1 MVPHSDDRAAPG
13 TVQIV
18 TIHHRLHRLYA
29 GLAAAPTLAPGP
41 AVDALFG
48 ELVGLVRYRRGERPD
63 RVLGDPAVRAIQP
76 HLHRLCA
83 DGEYALE
90 RDWAGRIAAAPD
102 PWAELARFP
111 YHGNYRQLTRLE
123 YHTLRGLGAGPDVR
137 VAFLGSGPLPLTSIV
152 LAHEFGLRVDNVD
165 MDAQAHALGSHV
177 AGVLGLDGLRFHHGD
192 VLDFDALGDHDVVVL
207 AALVGLDA
215 AGKRRLLRH
224 LRAAMAPGAL
234 LLVRSAHRLRSLLY
248 PAVDVDDLVGFT
260 PEVVI
265 QPFNEVINSVIVARR
280 SPGARSR

>member
-1 MVPHSDDRAAPG
+1 MVQHSDDHPSAG
-13 TVQIV
+13 TVHTV
-18 TIHHRLHRLYA
+18 TIHRRLHRLYH
-29 GLAAAPTLAPGP
+29 GLATAPTLAPGP

-48 ELVGLVRYRRGERPD
+48 ELVRLVAYRPGERPEE
-63 RVLGDPAVRAIQP
+63 VLADPVVRAIQP
-76 HLHRLCA
+76 HLHRLCS
-83 DGEYALE
+83 DGEYELE
-90 RDWAGRIAAAPD
+90 RDWSRRIAASAD

-111 YHGNYRQLTRLE
+111 YHENYRQLTRLE
-123 YHTLRGLGAGPDVR
+123 YHALRGLGAGADVR

-165 MDAQAHALGSHV
+165 VDAEAHALGARV
-177 AGVLGLDGLRFHHGD
+177 AAALGLGGLHAHHGD
-192 VLDFDALGDHDVVVL
+192 ALGFDTLGGYDVVVL

-215 AGKRRLLRH
+215 GDKRHLIRH
-224 LRAAMAPGAL
+224 LRRGMAPGAL

-265 QPFNEVINSVIVARR
+265 QPFNDVINSVIVARR
-280 SPGARSR
+280 SAG